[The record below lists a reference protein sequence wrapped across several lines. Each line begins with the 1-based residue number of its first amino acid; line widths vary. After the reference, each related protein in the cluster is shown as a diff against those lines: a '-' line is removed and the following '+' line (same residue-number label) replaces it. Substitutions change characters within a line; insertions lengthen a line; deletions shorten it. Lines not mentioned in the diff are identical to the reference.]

1 NEPIKKIPFIFKITP
16 ASYGTFYIFI
26 IIFITT
32 QLVLIRKPRI
42 MRDFLTIKPLVIYLV
57 GLL

>member
-1 NEPIKKIPFIFKITP
+1 MNQLRRFLLFLIITP